1 MITTRESARADLL
14 QEMLMKRTT
23 WLMGVMSAGIV
34 VGCGGTSRAPEYAAK
49 DPASVPSAGPA
60 PVFSCAEGGQ
70 RPPSKLL
77 LHPIDGLAGRYIVVL
92 LDSVPDVQATANRLA
107 QKYGGRILAIYTA
120 ALRGFA
126 VAIDDAM
133 ASTLAE
139 ETDVCW
145 AEQDS
150 IVRGA

>member
-1 MITTRESARADLL
+1 
-14 QEMLMKRTT
+14 
-23 WLMGVMSAGIV
+23 
-34 VGCGGTSRAPEYAAK
+34 
-49 DPASVPSAGPA
+49 
-60 PVFSCAEGGQ
+60 
-70 RPPSKLL
+70 
-77 LHPIDGLAGRYIVVL
+77 VL